1 MYSLN
6 FTLKVGMVGIFELS
20 TVLIEIYGNKIS
32 LIVSIIICTL
42 MFKFMQQ
49 SSCLVISKSNNQ
61 WFLTILIKYGV
72 AKLSQFDWSI
82 FNLGMSYS
90 GKVQILTFFRQMCI
104 CKDFLPT
111 WSIQL
116 GSTIAGQKIFCFN
129 CSLNFTLEMEIDSIF
144 DLSQVFTEIYGM
156 KIGLAFKA
164 RSDLH

>member
-72 AKLSQFDWSI
+72 AKLSQFD
-82 FNLGMSYS
+82 
-90 GKVQILTFFRQMCI
+90 
-104 CKDFLPT
+104 
-111 WSIQL
+111 
-116 GSTIAGQKIFCFN
+116 
-129 CSLNFTLEMEIDSIF
+129 
-144 DLSQVFTEIYGM
+144 
-156 KIGLAFKA
+156 
-164 RSDLH
+164 